1 MRLIDSYVNEIAR
14 RLPHKQRDDVRE
26 ELRSALRDTL
36 DSRIEGEASEDDVV
50 ALLREFGRPEQVAAS
65 YRPENQFLIG
75 PALYP
80 SFKTVTGFVLTLLVS
95 LVVVGFVLDLVVDSP
110 QAGRVVVRL
119 LGLLGEVWE
128 TVLSAFAII
137 VLIFGLLQRFADDE
151 EPEESWDP
159 RELPQARD
167 RDLVGRGEA
176 VVGII
181 IPAVF
186 FVLFNLLKSHF
197 GVRVDP
203 SEEMLLNDVFQDHL
217 PWLNLALVLGIAL
230 NAWLFRTGHWH
241 WPTRLFSWGIG
252 IYWIWILFSI
262 AGAVAA
268 REAILLDTGIPARLA
283 GLIIGIT
290 TLIAWIV
297 SLLIVWGAAKVLYR
311 SFGFGRG
318 SAAAEND

>member
-14 RLPHKQRDDVRE
+14 RLPRKQRDDVRA
-26 ELRSALRDTL
+26 ELRSALRDAL

-50 ALLREFGRPEQVAAS
+50 TLLREFGRPEQVAAS
-65 YRPENQFLIG
+65 YRPESQFLIG

-80 SFKTVTGFVLTLLVS
+80 SFKTVTGVVLTVLVS
-95 LVVVGFVLDLVVDSP
+95 LVVVGFVLDLVVDPP

-119 LGLLGEVWE
+119 LGLLAEVWE
-128 TVLSAFAII
+128 TALSAFAII
-137 VLIFGLLQRFADDE
+137 VLIFGLLQRFAEDE
-151 EPEESWDP
+151 KPEESWDP

-176 VVGII
+176 AVGII

-186 FVLFNLLKSHF
+186 LVLFNVMKSHY
-197 GVRVDP
+197 GVRVNP
-203 SEEMLLNDVFQDHL
+203 SEAMLLNDVFQDHL

-241 WPTRLFSWGIG
+241 WPTRLFSWGTG

-262 AGAVAA
+262 AGAVAT
-268 REAILLDTGIPARLA
+268 REAILLDAGIPARLA
-283 GLIIGIT
+283 GLLIGTT

-297 SLLIVWGAAKVLYR
+297 SLLIVWGAARVLYR
-311 SFGFGRG
+311 GFGSGR
-318 SAAAEND
+318 SAS